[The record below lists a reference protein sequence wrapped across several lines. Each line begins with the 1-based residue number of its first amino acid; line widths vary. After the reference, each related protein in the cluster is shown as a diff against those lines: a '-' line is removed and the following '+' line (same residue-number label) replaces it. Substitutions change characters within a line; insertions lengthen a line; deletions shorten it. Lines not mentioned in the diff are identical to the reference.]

1 MIKVRR
7 SFDFYVLI
15 LICMFIVTSGCLR
28 FSAEKEK
35 NGISNYPYDTSKKY
49 SDVSQK
55 TIVEQ
60 AFSKLGTIDTRPRA
74 YLVRDSNSTEYDQ
87 YVLKVLR
94 RDTNKQLIKL
104 TVKEA
109 KDAGS
114 WAIFLPSLKIK
125 KLKVQLMDPT
135 EPDDVLWARSF
146 NIQQKK
152 EMIIEMN

>member
-1 MIKVRR
+1 MIKVRM
-7 SFDFYVLI
+7 SFYCYVLT
-15 LICMFIVTSGCLR
+15 LICTFIVTSGCLR
-28 FSAEKEK
+28 FSADEKKSE
-35 NGISNYPYDTSKKY
+35 GINYPSDTSKEY

-55 TIVEQ
+55 IIVEQ
-60 AFSKLGTIDTRPRA
+60 AFSQLGTIDTRPRA
-74 YLVRDSNSTEYDQ
+74 YLLFNSDNTNYDQ
-87 YVLKVLR
+87 YLLRVLR
-94 RDTNKQLIKL
+94 HDTNKQLLKL

-146 NIQQKK
+146 NIQENK